1 MPSIY
6 NKKESISAVRVI
18 FFIAMMMFLFNAPS
32 ATSLLQHSI
41 KRHAFLRVTSAASAA
56 SAAAPLSSL
65 ALASSK
71 NNNNFDT
78 KRPKGKDRE
87 QELATL
93 ANNLKVHPSQI
104 RTILQQK
111 RLQLNDDDSEKAKYI
126 DWLLVSTPK
135 KPTDSI
141 KSTKTSTD
149 NRKPKEQS
157 QANANANAKSSQP
170 SFLTTDTFADRKDLH
185 PASKRALAEVLKVT
199 SMTEIQLKTFVAASS
214 GKDVLGR
221 ARTGTGKTLAFLLPA
236 IERILQQPPT
246 TTQNQAVGILIVSP
260 TRELAMQIGDQAEKL
275 TKFHSHV
282 SVQVVFGGTNIN
294 RDKTQFQRQIPTIL
308 VATPGRLI
316 DHLEST
322 MVGKSKFGRDIMSQ
336 TQIVVL
342 DETDRLLDM
351 GFRREIRKIFS
362 YLPKKDERQT
372 LLFSATIPQEL
383 KGIMAENMK
392 PDFIEVDCINDADAD
407 SSTSTQIQQS
417 HIVVP
422 TMDRYISSVVEVV
435 QLAMEQDPKAKMVVF
450 FPTAR
455 MVGFF
460 AEFFNE
466 GLNIPVVELHSKKS
480 QSYRNRASEEF
491 RQAKSNIILF
501 TSDVSA
507 RGVDYPG
514 VTHVIQFGMPD
525 TREQYIHRLGRTG
538 RAGTDGKGWLVLG
551 PFESLFLQE
560 LKGLNVPR
568 NDDLL
573 QLLND
578 PIDMEVNDLLTSATD
593 RIRENK
599 NRQASARGAY
609 QAFLGFYLGK
619 MKRINLRNKEDL
631 VYHANL
637 ISSQMGLPEIPSL
650 TKNMVSKMGLK
661 GVEGISAT
669 FEAPTGPHVV
679 KGRNHF
685 NGKRSPRQR

>member
-1 MPSIY
+1 MSSIY
-6 NKKESISAVRVI
+6 NKKESKSALQVI
-18 FFIAMMMFLFNAPS
+18 LFIVMFLFNAPAAKS
-32 ATSLLQHSI
+32 FYQQSI
-41 KRHAFLRVTSAASAA
+41 KRHAFLRVTSSSSSPAT
-56 SAAAPLSSL
+56 AAAPLSSL
-65 ALASSK
+65 ALSASMKSS
-71 NNNNFDT
+71 NADT
-78 KRPKGKDRE
+78 KRPRGKDRE

-93 ANNLKVHPSQI
+93 ANNLKVHPSQL
-104 RTILQQK
+104 RKVLQQK
-111 RLQLNDDDSEKAKYI
+111 RSQIADDNSEKAKYI
-126 DWLLVSTPK
+126 DWLLVSTESIKTVQTSPDNK
-135 KPTDSI
+135 KP
-141 KSTKTSTD
+141 KQQAQ
-149 NRKPKEQS
+149 PK
-157 QANANANAKSSQP
+157 AKSSQP

-185 PASKRALAEVLKVT
+185 PASKRALAEVLKLS
-199 SMTEIQLKTFVAASS
+199 SMTEIQLKTFEAASS

-246 TTQNQAVGILIVSP
+246 ETQNQAVGILIISP

-275 TKFHSHV
+275 TKFHSHI
-282 SVQVVFGGTNIN
+282 SVQVIFGGTNIN
-294 RDKTQFQRQIPTIL
+294 RDKTQFQRQLPTVL

-322 MVGKSKFGRDIMSQ
+322 TVGKNKFGRDIMSQ

-351 GFRREIRKIFS
+351 GFRREIGKIFS
-362 YLPKKDERQT
+362 YLPRKDKRQT

-407 SSTSTQIQQS
+407 STTSAQIQQS

-435 QLAMEQDPKAKMVVF
+435 QLAMEQDPNAKIVVF

-455 MVGFF
+455 MVAFF

-466 GLNIPVVELHSKKS
+466 ELNIPVVELHSKKS
-480 QSYRNRASEEF
+480 QSYRNRASEQF
-491 RQAKSNIILF
+491 RQAKSKIILF

-538 RAGTDGKGWLVLG
+538 RAGSDGKGWLVLG

-573 QLLND
+573 RLLND
-578 PIDMEVNDLLTSATD
+578 PIDMEINDLLTSATD
-593 RIRENK
+593 NIRENRK
-599 NRQASARGAY
+599 RQASARGAY

-631 VYHANL
+631 VSHANL
-637 ISSQMGLPEIPSL
+637 MSSQMGLPEVPSL
-650 TKNMVSKMGLK
+650 TKTLIAKMGLK

-669 FEAPTGPHVV
+669 IEAPAGPHAV